1 MQPILVFKLIFLP
14 AKVMILVV
22 LVGIVNGLS
31 ASPIPKC
38 SHVFMILPE
47 LEGHDSTG
55 DATFVGIPQD
65 MVLSIDAPQPS
76 WPHVRAF
83 NRANQELLVIPG
95 LVEVPTTCGRI
106 LKRIWTAIDLATS
119 SNSTS
124 SQLISFID
132 EDPPLLKIPA
142 DTTLFF
148 DEGIPS
154 PQDIASDN
162 SEKLV
167 VHLKEQYQSENDG
180 NLSIIRTWTAVDG
193 CGHRAQATQK
203 LLLQHR

>member
-1 MQPILVFKLIFLP
+1 MQPVLLFKLIFVP
-14 AKVMILVV
+14 VWVMIL
-22 LVGIVNGLS
+22 LALTGIVNGLF
-31 ASPIPKC
+31 ASPIPVC
-38 SHVFMILPE
+38 SPVFMVLPE
-47 LEGHDSTG
+47 IENQDSTG

-65 MVLSIDAPQPS
+65 LVLSIDAPQPA
-76 WPHVRAF
+76 WPLVRAF
-83 NRANQELLVIPG
+83 NRADEELLVIPG
-95 LVEVPTTCGRI
+95 LVEIPTNCGRT
-106 LKRIWTAIDLATS
+106 LRRIWTAIDLVTG

-132 EDPPLLKIPA
+132 EDPPSLKVPA
-142 DTTLFF
+142 GITLYF

-167 VHLKEQYQSENDG
+167 VHLKEQYQPENDG
-180 NLSIIRTWTAVDG
+180 NLTIIRTWTAVDG